1 MMRQI
6 EQLSTLLMTTQNRQG
21 ASILGSHIDAQS
33 WEEAISTIC
42 AWANKRE
49 SKYVAIC
56 NVHSVVTAL
65 QEPQHKHDINV
76 ADMATNDGMP
86 ITWVLRKLGF
96 AGQQRINGPDLM
108 WKYCEKVEK
117 SGQKVFFYGSTDE
130 NLALLKARL
139 LTAFPAL
146 QIAGM
151 YSPPFR
157 ELTEAEDAEVVKL
170 LNDSGAGVVFVG
182 LGCPRQE
189 HWMNVHRGKVNAVM
203 IGVGAAFNYHAG
215 TVKRAPLWMQNA
227 GLEWL
232 HRLAADPR
240 RLWKRY
246 LVTNSIFI
254 VAIAAQLLGLKK
266 F

>member
-1 MMRQI
+1 
-6 EQLSTLLMTTQNRQG
+6 MTSNKRKG
-21 ASILGSHIDAQS
+21 ASVLGSHIDALS
-33 WEEAISTIC
+33 WDEAIGTIC
-42 AWANKRE
+42 TWAENRE

-65 QEPQHKHDINV
+65 QEPQHKHDLNQ
-76 ADMATNDGMP
+76 ADMATCDGMP

-96 AGQQRINGPDLM
+96 VNQQRINGPDLM
-108 WKYCEKVEK
+108 WKYCEKIEK
-117 SGQKVFFYGSTDE
+117 TGQKVFFYGSTDD
-130 NLALLKARL
+130 NLALLKGHL
-139 LTAFPAL
+139 LATFPEL
-146 QIAGM
+146 KIAGM

-157 ELTEAEDAEVVKL
+157 ALTDAEDAEVVKK

-189 HWMNVHRGKVNAVM
+189 HWMNEHRGKINAVT

-215 TVKRAPLWMQNA
+215 TIRRAPLWMQNA

-246 LVTNSIFI
+246 LVTNTLFIFSIT
-254 VAIAAQLLGLKK
+254 AQLLGLKK
-266 F
+266 Y

>member
-1 MMRQI
+1 MKINVR
-6 EQLSTLLMTTQNRQG
+6 SG
-21 ASILGSHIDAQS
+21 ANILGSHIDALS
-33 WEEAISTIC
+33 WEDAINTIC
-42 AWANKRE
+42 GWALNRE
-49 SKYVAIC
+49 SRYVTLC

-65 QEPQHKHDINV
+65 LEDNHRSDLNA
-76 ADMATNDGMP
+76 ADMATSDGMP
-86 ITWVLRKLGF
+86 VTWSLRKLGF
-96 AGQQRINGPDLM
+96 AKQQRINGPDLM
-108 WKYCEKVEK
+108 WNYCEKAERT
-117 SGQKVFFYGSTDE
+117 GQKIFFYGST
-130 NLALLKARL
+130 NTVLALLEDKLKA
-139 LTAFPAL
+139 AFPEL

-157 ELTEAEDAEVVKL
+157 ELTETEDKEVIER
-170 LNDSGAGVVFVG
+170 LNASGANVIFIG

-189 HWMNVHRGKVNAVM
+189 SWMFQHRGKINAVM

-215 TVKRAPLWMQNA
+215 TIKRAPLWMQNA

-232 HRLAADPR
+232 HRLASDPR

-254 VAIAAQLLGLKK
+254 VAMTAQLLGLKK

>member
-1 MMRQI
+1 
-6 EQLSTLLMTTQNRQG
+6 MTNNNRKG
-21 ASILGSHIDAQS
+21 ASILGSHIDALE
-33 WEEAISTIC
+33 WDDAISTIC
-42 AWANKRE
+42 TWAKNRE
-49 SKYVAIC
+49 SRYVAIC

-65 QEPQHKHDINV
+65 QEPLHKQVINS
-76 ADMATNDGMP
+76 ADMATCDGMP
-86 ITWVLRKLGF
+86 ITWMLRKLGF
-96 AGQQRINGPDLM
+96 PQQQRINGPDLM

-130 NLALLKARL
+130 NLVLLKTRL
-139 LTAFPAL
+139 LVVFPAL

-157 ELTEAEDAEVVKL
+157 DLTDDEDAQVVKR

-189 HWMNVHRGKVNAVM
+189 LWMQLHRGKINAVM

-215 TVKRAPLWMQNA
+215 TIQRAPLWMQNA

-246 LVTNSIFI
+246 LVTNTLFIF
-254 VAIAAQLLGLKK
+254 AATAQLLGIKK

>member
-1 MMRQI
+1 
-6 EQLSTLLMTTQNRQG
+6 MTNNNRKG
-21 ASILGSHIDAQS
+21 ASILGSHIDALE
-33 WEEAISTIC
+33 WGDAISTIC
-42 AWANKRE
+42 TWAKNRE
-49 SKYVAIC
+49 SRYVAIC

-65 QEPQHKHDINV
+65 QEPQHKQVINS
-76 ADMATNDGMP
+76 ADMATCDGMP
-86 ITWVLRKLGF
+86 ITWMLRKLGF
-96 AGQQRINGPDLM
+96 PQQQRINGPDLM
-108 WKYCEKVEK
+108 WKYCEKAEK

-130 NLALLKARL
+130 NLVLLKTRL
-139 LTAFPAL
+139 LVAFPAL

-157 ELTEAEDAEVVKL
+157 DLTVDEDAEVVKR

-189 HWMNVHRGKVNAVM
+189 LWMQLHRGKINAVM

-215 TVKRAPLWMQNA
+215 TIQRAPLWMQNA

-246 LVTNSIFI
+246 LVTNTLFIF
-254 VAIAAQLLGLKK
+254 AATAQLLGLKK

>member
-1 MMRQI
+1 M
-6 EQLSTLLMTTQNRQG
+6 
-21 ASILGSHIDAQS
+21 
-33 WEEAISTIC
+33 
-42 AWANKRE
+42 K
-49 SKYVAIC
+49 
-56 NVHSVVTAL
+56 
-65 QEPQHKHDINV
+65 QHGKDLNA
-76 ADMATNDGMP
+76 ADMATCDGMP
-86 ITWVLRKLGF
+86 ITWTLRKLGF
-96 AGQQRINGPDLM
+96 SAQQRINGPDLM

-117 SGQKVFFYGSTDE
+117 SGQKVFFYGSTDD
-130 NLALLKARL
+130 NLTLLKARL
-139 LTAFPAL
+139 LEAFPAL

-157 ELTEAEDAEVVKL
+157 ELNEAEDAEVVKR

-189 HWMNVHRGKVNAVM
+189 HWMYLHRGRINAVM

-215 TVKRAPLWMQNA
+215 TTKRAPVWMQNA

-232 HRLAADPR
+232 HRLASDPR

-246 LVTNSIFI
+246 FVTNSIFI
-254 VAIAAQLLGLKK
+254 VAITAQLLGLKK

>member
-1 MMRQI
+1 
-6 EQLSTLLMTTQNRQG
+6 MTSNVRKG
-21 ASILGSHIDAQS
+21 ASILGSHIDALS
-33 WEEAISTIC
+33 WDEAIGTIC
-42 AWANKRE
+42 AWANQRE
-49 SKYVAIC
+49 SKYVAVC

-65 QEPQHKHDINV
+65 QEPQHKHDLNV
-76 ADMATNDGMP
+76 ADLVTNDGMP
-86 ITWVLRKLGF
+86 ITWVLRKFGF
-96 AGQQRINGPDLM
+96 TGQQRINGPDLM

-117 SGQKVFFYGSTDE
+117 SGQKVYFYGSTDA
-130 NLALLKARL
+130 NLTLLKARL
-139 LTAFPAL
+139 LNAFPTL

-157 ELTEAEDAEVVKL
+157 ELTEAEDVDVVNR
-170 LNDSGAGVVFVG
+170 LNDSGAGVVFIG

-189 HWMNVHRGKVNAVM
+189 SWMFQHRGKINAVM

-215 TVKRAPLWMQNA
+215 TIKRAPLWMQNA

-232 HRLAADPR
+232 HRLASDPR

-246 LVTNSIFI
+246 FVTNSIFI
-254 VAIAAQLLGLKK
+254 VAMTAQLLGLKK

>member
-1 MMRQI
+1 
-6 EQLSTLLMTTQNRQG
+6 MTSNKRKG
-21 ASILGSHIDAQS
+21 ASILGSYIDALS
-33 WEEAISTIC
+33 WDEAIGTIFT
-42 AWANKRE
+42 WAENRE

-65 QEPQHKHDINV
+65 QEPQHKHDLNE
-76 ADMATNDGMP
+76 ADMATCDGMP

-96 AGQQRINGPDLM
+96 VDQQRINGPDLM
-108 WKYCEKVEK
+108 WKYCEKIEK
-117 SGQKVFFYGSTDE
+117 TGQKVFFYGSTDD
-130 NLALLKARL
+130 NLALLKNHL
-139 LTAFPAL
+139 LAVFPEL
-146 QIAGM
+146 KIAGM

-157 ELTEAEDAEVVKL
+157 VLTDAEDVEVIRE
-170 LNDSGAGVVFVG
+170 LNESGAGVVFVG

-189 HWMNVHRGKVNAVM
+189 HWMNEHRGKVNAVT

-215 TVKRAPLWMQNA
+215 TIKRAPLWMQNS

-240 RLWKRY
+240 RLWRRY
-246 LVTNSIFI
+246 LVTNTLFIFSIT
-254 VAIAAQLLGLKK
+254 AQLLGLKK